1 MFDIITILLLVSNIT
16 DPDSYPKILILSSAI
31 NKQVP
36 ATGKKASP
44 RPCTLRFISVCT
56 VLVTALKTH
65 PSSGR
70 GGAIKIAEPRGTP
83 GYFLPCTLEIGLPD
97 FFFNYYILRNDE
109 RTHEQSNVYFPS
121 SYAY

>member
-1 MFDIITILLLVSNIT
+1 MKAIHLLLVDIT
-16 DPDSYPKILILSSAI
+16 IVEDKKTSAGDRQKGLAASVYTMVYFCMYGFGDSFENSSLIW
-31 NKQVP
+31 K
-36 ATGKKASP
+36 
-44 RPCTLRFISVCT
+44 
-56 VLVTALKTH
+56 
-65 PSSGR
+65 